1 MRTFDY
7 MNLPGELFERKV
19 GDLNALLHQDKG
31 RMDVLKQLYPNELA
45 QLARRAHQ
53 DNVSA
58 SLHIEGLYLPDIRLQ
73 QVIAEQQRLW
83 PNLSAQFVG
92 GLDDIESQV
101 AGYSHALSC
110 IERDAG
116 ELELSSATAV
126 RFFEDVF
133 CGQKFGM
140 RSRYRQKDYV
150 YTQVE
155 GHMQA
160 VPVSPIV
167 AFETPLVFGGACDSL
182 AEAFD
187 ATRCSPLI
195 LTAVFMVDLMCIR
208 PFDAGNGRVMRLMAL
223 LLMEK
228 AGFDVFRYAS
238 VDALIEQDAAAYYD
252 ALNACVQGWE
262 SGAND
267 YRPFAEYWFGMV
279 HAAYQNVFEHIEA
292 RAKAPQGK
300 SGRVRAYIELAEG
313 AVRKREIMDANPDIS
328 IGTVENELGKLVKEG
343 LVRKVGQGRSTAY
356 EWVR

>member
-58 SLHIEGLYLPDIRLQ
+58 SLHIEGLYLPDIRLR

-110 IERDAG
+110 IERDAD
-116 ELELSSATAV
+116 ELELSSATVV

-140 RSRYRQKDYV
+140 RSRYLQKYFV
-150 YTQVE
+150 YMQVE
-155 GHMQA
+155 G
-160 VPVSPIV
+160 
-167 AFETPLVFGGACDSL
+167 
-182 AEAFD
+182 
-187 ATRCSPLI
+187 
-195 LTAVFMVDLMCIR
+195 
-208 PFDAGNGRVMRLMAL
+208 
-223 LLMEK
+223 
-228 AGFDVFRYAS
+228 
-238 VDALIEQDAAAYYD
+238 
-252 ALNACVQGWE
+252 
-262 SGAND
+262 
-267 YRPFAEYWFGMV
+267 
-279 HAAYQNVFEHIEA
+279 
-292 RAKAPQGK
+292 
-300 SGRVRAYIELAEG
+300 
-313 AVRKREIMDANPDIS
+313 
-328 IGTVENELGKLVKEG
+328 
-343 LVRKVGQGRSTAY
+343 
-356 EWVR
+356 